1 MLGKDPADHTLTV
14 LGVWRPHVDEIVLG
28 GDRETLDACA
38 SLADARFLTDDR
50 EWLERQC
57 TCDWIIHAE
66 SHQLASQALLDT
78 LRSLPRPAHPV
89 RVSVPTAVV
98 NREGNVSG
106 PVRYD
111 ARLVRNLPWVDETG
125 RTWEVDQPCFD
136 LRGLWE
142 DGYFAASNGT
152 PRPLPVTETDLLN
165 RVLFPSDFAARV
177 VKRASPI
184 VAAEPVQVAYRS
196 RLQVPEPPLAVASGV
211 DRLLEVEVENE
222 GDWPW
227 PAGSVRPGFRWLHP
241 SGYPL
246 GLEGT
251 GDPLATVVR
260 PRGSARIALPVAA
273 PERTG
278 QFVLELD
285 LFHEGQRWFGC
296 PLRIELNVEKV
307 SRPGGAGGGG
317 LAFDTV
323 ASLDEVADEL
333 DDLAE
338 RAGNLFGTS
347 EWLSAWWRHYGR
359 GELTLSAA
367 RSPSGELLAV
377 LPLYVSGRRPLR
389 TLRFVGHGIGD
400 QCGPV
405 CAPEHR
411 AGTTRALAELVTGG
425 GDFDLFIGDDLPAG
439 GEWPGQL
446 VYTTA
451 SPVLQLSGLDWER
464 YLASLGRNMR
474 YRIRT
479 HGRRLEEEHEVAFRE
494 ANDPVEV
501 AGAMGELFALH
512 EARWQGHSRA
522 LAGAGGRLHVDFAQ
536 RAAARRWLRLTVMEL
551 DGRPVAASYNFRFA
565 GCEYDYQCGRD
576 PAYDQ
581 SWVGMLLRC
590 RAIRQAMEDGLREY
604 RFLRGG
610 EPYKYRLA
618 SDDPGVMTTGLAR
631 NTAAQATLAVMR
643 RAQAM
648 PRRMRHRLRPPLSSW
663 PEARSA
669 A

>member
-1 MLGKDPADHTLTV
+1 MLGKDPAEHTLTV

-38 SLADARFLTDDR
+38 SLADARFLSDDR

-57 TCDWIIHAE
+57 TGDWVLHAE
-66 SHQLASQALLDT
+66 SFELASQALLDT

-89 RVSVPTAVV
+89 RVSVPTGVV
-98 NREGNVSG
+98 SREGNVSA

-111 ARLVRNLPWVDETG
+111 ARLVRNLPWVEQTG
-125 RTWEVDQPCFD
+125 RTWEVDQLCFD
-136 LRGLWE
+136 LRGVW
-142 DGYFAASNGT
+142 DDSFFASSNGRA
-152 PRPLPVTETDLLN
+152 RPLPVTETDLLN
-165 RVLFPSDFAARV
+165 RVIHPSGFAT
-177 VKRASPI
+177 RAVTRAAPI
-184 VAAEPVQVAYRS
+184 VMADRSPVTYRS
-196 RLQVPEPPLAVASGV
+196 RLRVHEPPHAVASGV
-211 DRLLEVEVENE
+211 ERLFEVDVENE

-246 GLEGT
+246 GLEGS
-251 GDPLATVVR
+251 GDPLTTVVR
-260 PRGSARIALPVAA
+260 PQGRARIALPVAA
-273 PERTG
+273 PERSG

-307 SRPGGAGGGG
+307 SRPGGAGGGA
-317 LAFDTV
+317 LAFDAV

-347 EWLSAWWRHYGR
+347 EWLSTWWRHYGR
-359 GELTLSAA
+359 GQLALSAA

-389 TLRFVGHGIGD
+389 TLRFIGHGIGD

-405 CAPEHR
+405 CAPEHH
-411 AGTTRALAELVTGG
+411 AGATRALAELVTG

-446 VYTTA
+446 VYATA
-451 SPVLQLSGLDWER
+451 SPVLQLSGLDWEG
-464 YLASLGRNMR
+464 YLTSRGSNFRQRFRRFGRK
-474 YRIRT
+474 
-479 HGRRLEEEHEVAFRE
+479 LEDGHEVAFRE
-494 ANDPVEV
+494 ANDPVDV
-501 AGAMGELFALH
+501 TGAMRDLFDLH
-512 EARWQGHSRA
+512 EARWQGESRA
-522 LAGAGGRLHVDFAQ
+522 LTGAGGRLHVDFAQ

-590 RAIRQAMEDGLREY
+590 RAIRQAMEDGLSEY
-604 RFLRGG
+604 RFLRGD
-610 EPYKYRLA
+610 EAYKYRLA
-618 SDDPGVMTTGLAR
+618 SDDPGVMTTAHPR
-631 NTAAQATLAVMR
+631 NAAAQAALAVMR
-643 RAQAM
+643 RAPAM
-648 PRRMRHRLRPPLSSW
+648 PRGLRHRLRPPLSAW